1 MAWFGKKKSPKNMG
15 PKELERAI
23 LSYMGGGTTPSIS
36 ANSDSAMRVMTVHS
50 CVSAIS
56 NALKQLPVHLKQKK
70 GKIREDAS
78 NHWAWELLTS
88 RPNSWMTK
96 SEFFGMLAAHY
107 SLRGN
112 FYALKAWNL
121 KRTEI
126 LELLPVHPDRVLEI
140 RQNADFTLDYNINFP
155 EPGGNRWIKGEDVF
169 HVRGLTLD
177 GLTGVNRV
185 AYARQGYE
193 FSLLLE
199 THGTNTFKNGAF
211 PNAALETDG
220 QFETREEAKKVL
232 DEFNEIHSGAG
243 SNAKVLLLTDGM
255 KFKPISLSYPDLEFL
270 ENRKFQKKEIVGLMF
285 GIPIDLMS
293 SGDTT
298 TFASAQEF
306 NQSFV
311 TFTMAP
317 LVVAV
322 EEAIG
327 RDIIGRS
334 GLRQGYYAKINMNG
348 LLRSD
353 HEKRMAAYVQGINA
367 EIYSPNEVR
376 ELEDMNPYEGGD
388 EYKTRTSTTKGAST
402 DEVSKS
408 EER

>member
-1 MAWFGKKKSPKNMG
+1 M
-15 PKELERAI
+15 
-23 LSYMGGGTTPSIS
+23 
-36 ANSDSAMRVMTVHS
+36 
-50 CVSAIS
+50 
-56 NALKQLPVHLKQKK
+56 
-70 GKIREDAS
+70 
-78 NHWAWELLTS
+78 
-88 RPNSWMTK
+88 
-96 SEFFGMLAAHY
+96 
-107 SLRGN
+107 
-112 FYALKAWNL
+112 
-121 KRTEI
+121 
-126 LELLPVHPDRVLEI
+126 
-140 RQNADFTLDYNINFP
+140 
-155 EPGGNRWIKGEDVF
+155 
-169 HVRGLTLD
+169 
-177 GLTGVNRV
+177 
-185 AYARQGYE
+185 
-193 FSLLLE
+193 
-199 THGTNTFKNGAF
+199 
-211 PNAALETDG
+211 
-220 QFETREEAKKVL
+220 
-232 DEFNEIHSGAG
+232 
-243 SNAKVLLLTDGM
+243 LLLTDGM

-270 ENRKFQKKEIVGLMF
+270 NNRKFQKKEIVGLMF

-353 HEKRMAAYVQGINA
+353 SEKRMAAYVQGINA

>member
-1 MAWFGKKKSPKNMG
+1 MG

-23 LSYMGGGTTPSIS
+23 LSYMGGGSASSIS

-96 SEFFGMLAAHY
+96 SEFFGMVAAHY
-107 SLRGN
+107 CLRGN

-121 KRTEI
+121 KRTEV

-140 RQNADFTLDYNINFP
+140 RQNADYSLDYNITFP
-155 EPGGNRWIKGEDVF
+155 APAGSRWIKGEDVF

-177 GLTGVNRV
+177 GITGVNRV

-243 SNAKVLLLTDGM
+243 SQAKVLLLTDGM

-270 ENRKFQKKEIVGLMF
+270 NNRKFQKKEIVGLMF

-311 TFTMAP
+311 AFTMAP

-334 GLRQGYYAKINMNG
+334 GIRQGYYAKINMNG

-353 HEKRMAAYVQGINA
+353 SEKRMAAYVQGINA

>member
-23 LSYMGGGTTPSIS
+23 LSYMGGGSAASIS

-96 SEFFGMLAAHY
+96 SEFFGMVAAHY
-107 SLRGN
+107 CLRGN
-112 FYALKAWNL
+112 FYALKTWNL
-121 KRTEI
+121 KRTEV

-140 RQNADFTLDYNINFP
+140 RQNADYTLDYNITFP
-155 EPGGNRWIKGEDVF
+155 SPAGNRWIKGGDVF
-169 HVRGLTLD
+169 HVRGITLD
-177 GLTGVNRV
+177 GITGVNRV

-243 SNAKVLLLTDGM
+243 SQAKVLLLTDGM

-270 ENRKFQKKEIVGLMF
+270 NNRKFQKKEIVGLMF

-334 GLRQGYYAKINMNG
+334 GIRQGYYAKINMNG

-353 HEKRMAAYVQGINA
+353 SEKRMAAYVQGINA

-402 DEVSKS
+402 DEVSKP
-408 EER
+408 EKR